1 MVEKPNKRHKKG
13 LISEADISTLLQSR
27 YTTKTVLALL
37 QEVAHSPG
45 LKLDWNALVKNTS
58 TGISNAREY
67 QMLWRHLAYRNALL
81 DKLEDEAQPLDDDSD
96 LEYELEPFPDVSNE
110 AATEAAAC
118 VKVLIASGLPSDSSL
133 PNSSTVE
140 APLTINIPNGQSFRG
155 SSENSQPASL
165 MQGMN
170 ITVPVSVQKL
180 PLPSTTS
187 TEALDNNG
195 SISGNMPPRK
205 KRKPWTAEEDMELI
219 ASVQKS
225 GEGNWAT
232 ILRGDYKWDR
242 TASQLSQRWS
252 ILRKKNGS
260 ILGANS
266 TGSHLSEAQLAA
278 RHAMSLALDMPVKN
292 ITASS
297 TNNNVGTTSN
307 FTGGN
312 SMPSTSNA
320 EALPANSSFV
330 QAQSQPQ
337 PGSIGTKSSPLGSLG
352 SAAKPRIA
360 SKKMPANFSSESSLR
375 AAAVAAGARIVTP
388 SDAASLLKVAQA
400 KNAIHIMPSGVSTV
414 KSSMSGSAPSHLE
427 AHPSVRYIRTSM
439 GAAPPSTNPAVT
451 SSALQPS
458 LVKAAL
464 PRVQQNTP
472 SEPTNAVIPSPAAE
486 LPLKPDA
493 KVAKEI
499 RVSDLSSVSG
509 NELGK
514 KVQEDKVPSQKP
526 ESELKNQVAVAEN
539 PDSSLNIEMT
549 DTDQVRNINNQAEG
563 DQNGTNETI
572 MDNINNQAEGDQNG
586 TNDTIMGSPVKEIK
600 NQPAVEENG
609 ELRCSKQEQ
618 SDSSN
623 MLIDEC
629 SGNPEQLSEIKAS
642 EEMQA

>member
-27 YTTKTVLALL
+27 YTVKTVLALL
-37 QEVAHSPG
+37 QEVARSPG
-45 LKLDWNALVKNTS
+45 VKLDWNALVRNTS

-67 QMLWRHLAYRNALL
+67 QMIWRHLAYRNALL

-110 AATEAAAC
+110 AATEAAAY
-118 VKVLIASGLPSDSSL
+118 VKLLIASGLPSDSSL
-133 PNSSTVE
+133 PNSSRVE

-170 ITVPVSVQKL
+170 ITVPVFVQKL

-252 ILRKKNGS
+252 ILRKKNVS

-297 TNNNVGTTSN
+297 TNNNGTVGTTSN
-307 FTGGN
+307 LTGGK

-320 EALPANSSFV
+320 EALPAGSSFV
-330 QAQSQPQ
+330 QAQFQPQ
-337 PGSIGTKSSPLGSLG
+337 PSSIGTKSSPLGSLG

-388 SDAASLLKVAQA
+388 SDAASLLKVSQA

-427 AHPSVRYIRTSM
+427 AHPNVRYIRTSVA
-439 GAAPPSTNPAVT
+439 AAPPSTNPAVT
-451 SSALQPS
+451 SSASQPS

-472 SEPTNAVIPSPAAE
+472 SEPTNA
-486 LPLKPDA
+486 LKPDV
-493 KVAKEI
+493 KVANEI
-499 RVSDLSSVSG
+499 KVSDLSSVSG
-509 NELGK
+509 NELSK
-514 KVQEDKVPSQKP
+514 KVQEDKWPSPKP
-526 ESELKNQVAVAEN
+526 VSELKNQVAVAEN

-549 DTDQVRNINNQAEG
+549 DTDQVC
-563 DQNGTNETI
+563 
-572 MDNINNQAEGDQNG
+572 NINNQAEGDQNG
-586 TNDTIMGSPVKEIK
+586 TNDTIMGSLVKESK

-609 ELRCSKQEQ
+609 ELQSSKQEQ
-618 SDSSN
+618 SDSPN

>member
-13 LISEADISTLLQSR
+13 FISEADISTLLQSR
-27 YTTKTVLALL
+27 YTAKTVLALL

-45 LKLDWNALVKNTS
+45 VKLDWNALVKNTS

-312 SMPSTSNA
+312 SLPSSSNA
-320 EALPANSSFV
+320 EALPAGSSFV

-439 GAAPPSTNPAVT
+439 AAAPPSTNPAVT
-451 SSALQPS
+451 SSASQPG
-458 LVKAAL
+458 LVKTAS

-472 SEPTNAVIPSPAAE
+472 CEPTNAVISSLAAE
-486 LPLKPDA
+486 LPLKPDV

-499 RVSDLSSVSG
+499 KGSDLSSVSG
-509 NELGK
+509 NELSK
-514 KVQEDKVPSQKP
+514 KVQEEKVPSRKP
-526 ESELKNQVAVAEN
+526 ESGLKNQVPVAEN
-539 PDSSLNIEMT
+539 PDSLNIEMT
-549 DTDQVRNINNQAEG
+549 DTDRVRNNINHQAEG
-563 DQNGTNETI
+563 DQNGTNDTI
-572 MDNINNQAEGDQNG
+572 MGNINNQAEGDQNG
-586 TNDTIMGSPVKEIK
+586 TNDTIMGSPVKESK

-609 ELRCSKQEQ
+609 ELQSSKQEQ

-623 MLIDEC
+623 MLIDDC

>member
-1 MVEKPNKRHKKG
+1 MVEKPNKRHKKA
-13 LISEADISTLLQSR
+13 LISEADIYTLLQSR
-27 YTTKTVLALL
+27 YTAKTVLALL
-37 QEVAHSPG
+37 QEVAHSQG
-45 LKLDWNALVKNTS
+45 VKLDWTALVKNTS

-67 QMLWRHLAYRNALL
+67 QMLWRHLAYRNTLL

-110 AATEAAAC
+110 AASEAAAC

-180 PLPSTTS
+180 PLPSSTS

-252 ILRKKNGS
+252 ILRKKNGG

-292 ITASS
+292 IAASS

-320 EALPANSSFV
+320 EALPASSSFV

-439 GAAPPSTNPAVT
+439 AAAPPSTNPAVT

-472 SEPTNAVIPSPAAE
+472 SEPTNAVIPSLAAE
-486 LPLKPDA
+486 LPLKPDV
-493 KVAKEI
+493 KVANEI
-499 RVSDLSSVSG
+499 KVSDLSSVAG
-509 NELGK
+509 NEPSK
-514 KVQEDKVPSQKP
+514 KVQEDKRPSPKP
-526 ESELKNQVAVAEN
+526 ESQLKNQVAVAEN

-549 DTDQVRNINNQAEG
+549 DSDQVCNIHNQAEG
-563 DQNGTNETI
+563 G
-572 MDNINNQAEGDQNG
+572 QNG
-586 TNDTIMGSPVKEIK
+586 TNDTIMGSPVKESK

-609 ELRCSKQEQ
+609 ELQSSKPEQ
-618 SDSSN
+618 SDSPN

-642 EEMQA
+642 EEMQE